1 MKRTYETPIIVA
13 NHNLAEGVYL
23 ASGQKTGSLDVSY
36 FGTMDK
42 WNGGGKGVA
51 QISWSGI
58 DGTVSLSITFN
69 DTIDDVEATGASV
82 QKSFSGKTVH
92 LTFSGAETGTIS
104 LGVHLNHGTSID
116 DLNII
121 DYDYTVS

>member
-1 MKRTYETPIIVA
+1 MRRNYERPRIVVDQ
-13 NHNLAEGVYL
+13 NLAEGVYL

-36 FGTMDK
+36 FGAMDK
-42 WNGGGKGVA
+42 WNGGGKGFA

-69 DTIDDVEATGASV
+69 DTIDDVETTGASV
-82 QKSFSGKTVH
+82 QKSFAGKTVH
-92 LTFSGAETGTIS
+92 LTFSGAETGPIS

-116 DLNII
+116 DLQVT
-121 DYDYTVS
+121 DYDYTAS

>member
-1 MKRTYETPIIVA
+1 MRRNYERPRIVVDQ
-13 NHNLAEGVYL
+13 NLAEGVYL

-36 FGTMDK
+36 LGAMDK

-58 DGTVSLSITFN
+58 DGNVSLSITFN
-69 DTIDDVEATGASV
+69 DTIDDVETTGASV

-92 LTFSGAETGTIS
+92 LTFSGAETGLIS

-116 DLNII
+116 DLNVI